1 MTKLQK
7 LYSSIESLKEL
18 GVKLPPELIEETNRV
33 EEEIIMNEV
42 IPTLEKEISPIIS
55 QIQRELVLV
64 IDYIPYEP
72 LQVRLT
78 RKRSLKLTE
87 EEEKNFENNVKPRK
101 ETGYTITPPHTK
113 SKKTNLQVIF
123 PDGATISNH
132 FASDTLLETIERI
145 GPDRVRKL
153 QLIQGGIDLV
163 AEEEDEF
170 YRQNITKDGFWL
182 NTHSSTAQKKK
193 QLDEISKRLGLN
205 LKVKIV

>member
-18 GVKLPPELIEETNRV
+18 GVKLPAELIEKTNRV
-33 EEEIIMNEV
+33 EEDIIKNEV
-42 IPTLEKEISPIIS
+42 IPILAKEITPIIL

-64 IDYIPYEP
+64 IDYIPDEP

-87 EEEKNFENNVKPRK
+87 EEEKIFEKVERNRK
-101 ETGYTITPPHTK
+101 ETSYTITPHTK
-113 SKKTNLQVIF
+113 SKKTNLNVIF
-123 PDGATISNH
+123 ADGTVISNH
-132 FASDTLLETIERI
+132 FASDTLLQTIDRI
-145 GPDRVRKL
+145 GPEKVKKL

-163 AEEEDEF
+163 VVEEDDF
-170 YRQNITKDGFWL
+170 YRQNKINNGLWL

-193 QLDEISKRLGLN
+193 QMDEISERLGVG
-205 LKVKIV
+205 LKVEIV